1 MCGIAGAFRPG
12 GARTSDAT
20 MARMRDRIAHRGP
33 DGAGLWRS
41 RDGSFLLAHRR
52 LSIIDLSEAASQPM
66 WNERGDVTIIF
77 NGELYNHA
85 EVRKELEALGRY
97 TWKTDHSDTEAL
109 LHAYEEWGLPG
120 IEKFFGMFAV
130 AICDERNA
138 GSPRLH
144 LVRDRVGIKPM
155 YLTRTSSGEWLFASE
170 IKALLEHEDVKPEM
184 DLTALWHYF
193 TFIVAPAPLT
203 LFRGIFKIA
212 AGHRVTIEA
221 DGRARATRY
230 WDCKPDAS
238 RMFRDA
244 EMSDGKAVDEL
255 ERLLR
260 KSVERRMVSDVPF
273 GVLLSGG
280 VDSSLNVALMAER
293 MNRPVDTFSVGYE
306 DEESYNEFTHARRVS
321 GIFKTAHHEVLIK
334 RKEAEDFLPRLVELQ
349 DEPIADNVCIPL
361 YFLSELVKKSGTTVV
376 QVGEGSDENFLGYWW
391 CEHYRRKDAEVYRKA
406 RQKSSLFQRLLGR
419 SSPLLSDED
428 REFEARARKGQELF
442 WGGAACFVGR
452 MRDQLTPDPS
462 LFTQAID
469 CPVEG
474 LLPDSHRALDSHA
487 VVSHYL
493 GNFGPGF
500 GNDEILAKIPYM
512 EMKLRLSEHLLMRVD
527 KLTMAHAVEARVP
540 FLDHEVVEFAARLPA
555 RYKLRDGV
563 GKWVVKKVAER
574 HLPADLVYRKK
585 QGFGAPMEEWF
596 KDPGFGKR
604 CVAAWERSQ
613 FRKLGLIDDSF
624 VDGLLKAQTEGGGG
638 RSFQLWTILNAV
650 LWHER
655 WISKSENF
663 F

>member
-1 MCGIAGAFRPG
+1 MCGIAGAFHPG
-12 GARTSDAT
+12 GVRTSDSV
-20 MARMRDRIAHRGP
+20 MVRMRDRIAHRGP

-41 RDGSFLLAHRR
+41 SDGSCLLAHRR
-52 LSIIDLSEAASQPM
+52 LSIIDLSAKAAQPM
-66 WNERGDVTIIF
+66 TNEAGDVAIVY

-85 EVRKELEALGRY
+85 EVRKELEALNRY
-97 TWKTDHSDTEAL
+97 AWKTDHSDTEVL

-130 AICDERNA
+130 AIWDGRNA

-144 LVRDRVGIKPM
+144 LVRDRVGIKPV
-155 YLTRTSSGEWLFASE
+155 YLTRATNGEWLFASE
-170 IKALLEHEDVKPEM
+170 IKALLEHDEVRPEM

-203 LFRGIFKIA
+203 LFRGIFKIP
-212 AGHRVTIEA
+212 AGHLVTIGA

-238 RMFRDA
+238 RMFSDT
-244 EMSDGKAVDEL
+244 EMSDDKAVDEL

-293 MNRPVDTFSVGYE
+293 MDRPVDTFSVGYE
-306 DEESYNEFTHARRVS
+306 GEESYNEFAHARRVS
-321 GIFKTAHHEVLIK
+321 DLFKTSHHEVRIK
-334 RKEAEDFLPRLVELQ
+334 RKEAENFLPHLVELQ

-391 CEHYRRKDAEVYRKA
+391 CEHYRKKDAEVYRPA
-406 RQKSSLFQRLLGR
+406 LRRSSLYRRLFGR
-419 SSPLLSDED
+419 PSPLLSGED
-428 REFEARARKGQELF
+428 AEFEARASKGQELF
-442 WGGAACFVGR
+442 WGGAACFVGKLR
-452 MRDQLTPDPS
+452 EQLTPDPS
-462 LFTQAID
+462 RFSQSVD

-474 LLPDSHRALDSHA
+474 LLPDSHRRLDSHA
-487 VVSHYL
+487 VVSHHL
-493 GNFGPGF
+493 GDFGPGF
-500 GNDEILAKIPYM
+500 GSDEILAKIPYM

-540 FLDHEVVEFAARLPA
+540 FLDHEVVEFAARLPG

-574 HLPADLVYRKK
+574 HLPRDLVYRKK

-604 CVAAWERSQ
+604 CAAAWKRSE
-613 FRKLGLIDDSF
+613 FRKLGLVSESF
-624 VDGLLKAQTEGGGG
+624 VDGLMRAQTQGGGG
-638 RSFQLWTILNAV
+638 HSFHLWTVLNAV

-655 WISKSENF
+655 WISRSGDF

>member
-12 GARTSDAT
+12 GSRTSDAT
-20 MARMRDRIAHRGP
+20 MSRMRDRIAHRGP

-41 RDGSFLLAHRR
+41 RDGSCLFAHRR
-52 LSIIDLSEAASQPM
+52 LSIIDLSEAANQPM
-66 WNERGDVTIIF
+66 TNERGDVTLVL

-85 EVRKELEALGRY
+85 EVRRELEALNKY
-97 TWKTDHSDTEAL
+97 KWKTDHSDTEAL
-109 LHAYEEWGLPG
+109 LHAYEEWGLDG
-120 IEKFFGMFAV
+120 IERFFGMFAI
-130 AICDERNA
+130 AICDERVP
-138 GSPRLH
+138 GQPRLH

-155 YLTRTSSGEWLFASE
+155 YITRTPAGEWLFASE
-170 IKALLEHEDVKPEM
+170 IKALLEHEDVRKEM

-203 LFRGIFKIA
+203 LFRNIFKIP
-212 AGHRVTIEA
+212 AGHRITIEA
-221 DGRARATRY
+221 YGRARAEKY

-238 RMFRDA
+238 RMFTDA
-244 EMSDGKAVDEL
+244 EMSDERAVDEL

-306 DEESYNEFTHARRVS
+306 GEESYNEFEHARRVS
-321 GIFKTAHHEVLIK
+321 GLFKTAHHEVLIK
-334 RKEAEDFLPRLVELQ
+334 RKEAENFLPRLVEIQ

-391 CEHYRRKDAEVYRKA
+391 CEHYRLKDAEIYRPA
-406 RQKSSLFQRLLGR
+406 RQGPSIFQRLFGR
-419 SSPLLSDED
+419 SSPLLSGED
-428 REFEARARKGQELF
+428 AEFEARARNGQELF
-442 WGGAACFVGR
+442 WGGAACFVGKV
-452 MRDQLTPDPS
+452 RDELTPSASPFAQS
-462 LFTQAID
+462 ID
-469 CPVEG
+469 CPIEG

-487 VVSHYL
+487 VVAHYL
-493 GNFGPGF
+493 KDFGDGF
-500 GNDEILAKIPYM
+500 GADEILAKIPYM
-512 EMKLRLSEHLLMRVD
+512 ELKLRLSEHLLMRVD

-574 HLPADLVYRKK
+574 HLPQDLVHRKK

-596 KDPGFGKR
+596 KEPAFGKR
-604 CVAAWERSQ
+604 CIAAWERSA
-613 FRKLGLIDDSF
+613 FRKLGLVDEGF
-624 VDGLLKAQTEGGGG
+624 VNSLLKAQTEGGGG
-638 RSFQLWTILNAV
+638 RSFQLWTVLNAV

-655 WISKSENF
+655 WICDSRDF

>member
-1 MCGIAGAFRPG
+1 
-12 GARTSDAT
+12 

-41 RDGSFLLAHRR
+41 KDGSCLFAHRR
-52 LSIIDLSEAASQPM
+52 LSIIDLSDAANQPM
-66 WNERGDVTIIF
+66 SNERGDVTIIF

-85 EVRKELEALGRY
+85 EVRQQLEGLNRY
-97 TWKTDHSDTEAL
+97 RWKTDHSDTEVL

-120 IEKFFGMFAV
+120 IERFFGMFAI
-130 AICDERNA
+130 AILDERA
-138 GSPRLH
+138 GAPRLH

-155 YLTRTSSGEWLFASE
+155 YVTRTTSGEWLFASE
-170 IKALLEHEDVKPEM
+170 IKALLEHDEVRPEM

-203 LFRGIFKIA
+203 LFRNIFKIP
-212 AGHRVTIEA
+212 AGHRVTIDP
-221 DGRARATRY
+221 DGRARAEKY
-230 WDCKPDAS
+230 WDCKPDHA
-238 RMFRDA
+238 RMFTDA
-244 EMSDGKAVDEL
+244 EMSDDKAVDEL

-306 DEESYNEFTHARRVS
+306 NEESYNEFTHARRVS
-321 GIFKTAHHEVLIK
+321 EIFKTSHHEVQIK
-334 RKEAEDFLPRLVELQ
+334 RKDAENFLPHLVELQ

-391 CEHYRRKDAEVYRKA
+391 CEHYRRKDAEVYRPA
-406 RQKSSLFQRLLGR
+406 RQRPSFFQRFFGR
-419 SSPLLSDED
+419 PSPLLSGED
-428 REFEARARKGQELF
+428 AEFEARGRKGQELF
-442 WGGAACFVGR
+442 WGGAACFVGDLR
-452 MRDQLTPDPS
+452 NKLTPDAS
-462 LFTQAID
+462 VFAQSVD
-469 CPVEG
+469 CPIEG
-474 LLPDSHRALDSHA
+474 LLPDAHRTLDSHA
-487 VVSHYL
+487 VVAHYL
-493 GNFGPGF
+493 KDFGTSWGT
-500 GNDEILAKIPYM
+500 DEILAKIPYL

-574 HLPADLVYRKK
+574 HLPHDLVHRKK

-596 KDPGFGKR
+596 QDPGFGKR
-604 CVAAWERSQ
+604 CIRAWERSE
-613 FRKLGLIDDSF
+613 FKKHGLIDPGY
-624 VDGLLKAQTEGGGG
+624 VDGLLRTQTEGGGG

-655 WISKSENF
+655 WISRSKDF